1 MGSSESGGV
10 RDGGA
15 GSIVWV
21 RRRNGSWWPGKI
33 LGPDELSASHLMSPR
48 SGTPVKLLGRE
59 DASVDWYNLEKSKR
73 VKAFRCGEFDD
84 CIERAEASLGL
95 PAKKREKYA
104 RREDAIL
111 HALELEK
118 QFFER
123 KYGKSG
129 STHLIREKPFD
140 SERKDLIRSSGGLEN
155 GNGKLVNH
163 ELRQLGRTV
172 DISNLME
179 RKGVSMYTHKAIDGT
194 HPSLEESG
202 TDLSFQV
209 RGLHGFGLKE
219 VATPRTIYNSVV
231 PEESKKMAVDGHVY
245 AAPTTDPC
253 FENSSDS
260 DSRNSL
266 GKRKRSLECLIEE
279 PVPKKRDRLHSFVK
293 VRQNN
298 AKSHASFLHP
308 DVHRKEIPV
317 DGIHRS
323 MYFPSE
329 SHEIFVTKQGGQM
342 ETPLSQLDMGNFRS
356 KRGTSV
362 EETTSGSSEE
372 TESDSSETHSLE
384 AHVEAGAML
393 SDADTCIRTQP
404 RMLDR
409 LQMQAGH
416 ESTSGDESDELSLD
430 ERSQFYFHD
439 PSPASGVS
447 KWQLK
452 GKRNVRHINKRPVVD
467 NRFTSG
473 SYLETGGSSSMSHR
487 APPNHGLSYYHDNG
501 YTNDTDNMDEDFDPH
516 SQGLSKRGYL
526 PSQAAARRHNFIG
539 QNNMINWDEFTWGR
553 QLRGFWEERGGCFD
567 PMFGGRN
574 GHDLLIDVDLKVQ
587 ANRKGGEHVPWV
599 SLMSR
604 LNGKA
609 IIGHP
614 IQIETLEDGSTD
626 ILVST
631 SDDVFGDVRYDDSDR
646 SKAAPPVWRTAKRTA
661 NFRVPRPHPSSSS
674 QLDGDEEDS
683 DDQYIHQLRKVRSKK
698 SLPSNSVRKGGIMT
712 KKTKFPFQGM
722 KKLTRKVN
730 MSSNQKTKAL
740 SSIGIDQKF
749 PVKKKEEDTSSCQI
763 DDGVMKSGNSDP
775 QKMACI
781 PVKLAFSRL
790 LESVGRPP
798 SAPPNKE
805 RNPA

>member
-118 QFFER
+118 QFLER
-123 KYGKSG
+123 KYGKFS
-129 STHLIREKPFD
+129 SIHSMREKSSD
-140 SERKDLIRSSGGLEN
+140 SERKEIVRSSRVLEN
-155 GNGKLVNH
+155 GNGKLGNH
-163 ELRQLGRTV
+163 ESCQLDRIV

-179 RKGVSMYTHKAIDGT
+179 RKSVPLYAHKAKDGIR
-194 HPSLEESG
+194 SNLEERD
-202 TDLSFQV
+202 TDLNCQV
-209 RGLHGFGLKE
+209 RELQAFGYK
-219 VATPRTIYNSVV
+219 AV
-231 PEESKKMAVDGHVY
+231 PPSKLFYTSAASEDSNRMAVDSHAY
-245 AAPTTDPC
+245 AAPTADRC

-266 GKRKRSLECLIEE
+266 GKRKRLLEGFVEE
-279 PVPKKRDRLHSFVK
+279 SFPKRRDRLHSFVN

-298 AKSHASFLHP
+298 AELHASSLHP
-308 DVHRKEIPV
+308 EVLRKGLSI

-323 MYFPSE
+323 MYLPSE
-329 SHEIFVTKQGGQM
+329 SHEIFVTKPGGQM
-342 ETPLSQLDMGNFRS
+342 EMPISQFEVGPCRSQLSTFA
-356 KRGTSV
+356 

-393 SDADTCIRTQP
+393 SDAETCIRAQP
-404 RMLDR
+404 RLLDR

-416 ESTSGDESDELSLD
+416 ESTSSDESDELSLD
-430 ERSQFYFHD
+430 DRSQFYFHD
-439 PSPASGVS
+439 PSPAAGVS

-452 GKRNVRHINKRPVVD
+452 GKRNVRNINKRPVD
-467 NRFTSG
+467 RFTHG
-473 SYLETGGSSSMSHR
+473 TYLETRGRSIGQR
-487 APPNHGLSYYHDNG
+487 TLNHNLSYYHDNG
-501 YTNDTDNMDEDFDPH
+501 YANDADYMEDDFDPH
-516 SQGLSKRGYL
+516 SQGFGKRGYL
-526 PSQAAARRHNFIG
+526 PSQAVARRQNFIG
-539 QNNMINWDEFTWGR
+539 QNMIDWEELTWGR
-553 QLRGFWEERGGCFD
+553 PLRGFWEERGGYFN

-587 ANRKGGEHVPWV
+587 ASRQGGEHVPWV
-599 SLMSR
+599 SLSSR

-614 IQIETLEDGSTD
+614 IQIETLDDGLTD

-631 SDDVFGDVRYDDSDR
+631 SDACSDVYDIDR
-646 SKAAPPVWRTAKRTA
+646 SRVPPVWRTAKRTA
-661 NFRVPRPHPSSSS
+661 NFRVPRPHPSSS
-674 QLDGDEEDS
+674 QLDGDEDV
-683 DDQYIHQLRKVRSKK
+683 DNQYIHQSGKVQSKK
-698 SLPSNSVRKGGIMT
+698 SHASNSVRKGGILMKKTHSPHVARSPLQGT
-712 KKTKFPFQGM
+712 KKPF
-722 KKLTRKVN
+722 RKVN
-730 MSSNQKTKAL
+730 PSSSQKTKTLA
-740 SSIGIDQKF
+740 SIGFDQKV
-749 PVKKKEEDTSSCQI
+749 PTKRKEDDTSSFYNDRVI
-763 DDGVMKSGNSDP
+763 KSVDSGLP
-775 QKMACI
+775 TVACI
-781 PVKLAFSRL
+781 PVKLVFSRL
-790 LESVGRPP
+790 LEAVGRPP
-798 SAPPNKE
+798 ST
-805 RNPA
+805 PAKHGVQ